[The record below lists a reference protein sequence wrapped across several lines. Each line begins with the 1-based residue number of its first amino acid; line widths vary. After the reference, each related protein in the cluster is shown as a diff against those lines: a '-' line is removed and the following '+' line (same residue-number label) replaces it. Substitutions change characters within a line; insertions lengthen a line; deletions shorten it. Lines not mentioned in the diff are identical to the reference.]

1 MHLSVA
7 ATCRHI
13 AKIALAGWL
22 ALAAVALPAASTDA
36 ESTPGSLASN
46 EQGQTLVPAL
56 ARGRAGRI
64 GRIIADPNQTCLAA
78 GASAGAAPAQI
89 AIDRAVGAIEASP
102 LGAWL
107 LRQARARRVLIC
119 LDPAT
124 ELAAYYRAEIR
135 LIGIQTGLATAAK
148 AVFLAHE
155 LAHVLQHP
163 GYSNNRSFP
172 VHDLVLMHRMR
183 EATAEAIATRVLW
196 QMRARGR
203 PEPWEAKLRT
213 GYRDIVRAFASAMGN
228 APAGG
233 DAAAQELRATRAA
246 FERWFAW
253 SERLRQYDDHMLD
266 HLERIARD
274 RQGLIPPQRTLT
286 DVFLRD
292 ITRYAGETF
301 LDAGAERP
309 LTDLHYRS
317 GLSAENAARLARIED
332 ASDPAGAEAGLA
344 LPKAG
349 PDPAEQALDPAV
361 LRD

>member
-22 ALAAVALPAASTDA
+22 ALAAVALPAASAGA

-46 EQGQTLVPAL
+46 QQRQTLVPAL
-56 ARGRAGRI
+56 EPGRMVRI
-64 GRIIADPNQTCLAA
+64 RRIIADPDQACLAA
-78 GASAGAAPAQI
+78 GAPAGTAPAQI
-89 AIDRAVGAIEASP
+89 AIDRAAGAIETSP

-119 LDPAT
+119 LDPT
-124 ELAAYYRAEIR
+124 TGLAAYYRAEIR
-135 LIGIQTGLATAAK
+135 LIGIQTGLAAAAK

-203 PEPWEAKLRT
+203 SEPWEAKLRT
-213 GYRDIVRAFASAMGN
+213 GYRDIAGAFASAM
-228 APAGG
+228 AGG
-233 DAAAQELRATRAA
+233 DAATQELRATRAA
-246 FERWFAW
+246 FDRWFAW

-286 DVFLRD
+286 DGFLRG

-301 LDAGAERP
+301 LDTDMERP
-309 LTDLHYRS
+309 LTDPHYRS
-317 GLSAENAARLARIED
+317 GLSAENAARLARIDDGSE
-332 ASDPAGAEAGLA
+332 PAGAEAGLA

-349 PDPAEQALDPAV
+349 PEPAEPALDPAV
-361 LRD
+361 LPD